1 MFHLNRYLPYSIE
14 LSFTF
19 HTLRVGIQSYM
30 CEMCLDVVLLA
41 DQIKAFVFC
50 KKKNSYHLKVCQK
63 ASEEIQI
70 GNFLERVATSSC
82 KISTVSKKFLPAKL
96 LVSLGETDGFT
107 GRNFLKLFIF
117 LSRVLFVFFLF
128 SFLLF
133 SCSP

>member
-50 KKKNSYHLKVCQK
+50 KKRIAIILKCVK
-63 ASEEIQI
+63 
-70 GNFLERVATSSC
+70 
-82 KISTVSKKFLPAKL
+82 KL
-96 LVSLGETDGFT
+96 LKKYRLATFLKESQQAVVKSAQFQKSFSQRNFWFHWEKLMVSLEETF
-107 GRNFLKLFIF
+107 
-117 LSRVLFVFFLF
+117 
-128 SFLLF
+128 
-133 SCSP
+133 